1 MQETFPVMG
10 IVTEKDVAV
19 FKLRNKAGSYD
30 TIPVSDHAFRMFG
43 LSKYV
48 EQLHIQSGLYVY
60 LIDIPADVELVM
72 EYVVDECPIGFG
84 ITLESDLHSVFYKNG
99 SEFGM
104 DTKKS
109 NSLIISKSNNTS
121 GRTSKKKGK
130 PTQAVSIAFDRNFAK
145 VHFRDEMHL
154 VRHDMKDY
162 FEDNDRF
169 YEISTPAT
177 PMMLGAARSM
187 LGCTISSPKRE
198 LFIKSKVFELI
209 NHVFSEFFLTG
220 SDSSRKSVLQP
231 GEVGK
236 IRDLCG
242 YIAEHLDEPPTISEL
257 AKLSG
262 INDFKLKAGFKEV
275 FGVTVYGFIQTERMA
290 KAKMMLETGEY
301 SVSDIAWTVGYTN
314 VSHFIK
320 AFKKHFNVTPGQM
333 LFHVKSD
340 ITRSRIRYSV

>member
-1 MQETFPVMG
+1 MPETFPVMG

-19 FKLRNKAGSYD
+19 YKLRNSTGDYD
-30 TIPVSDHAFRMFG
+30 TIPVSNHSFRMFG

-60 LIDIPADVELVM
+60 LIDIPADAEIVM
-72 EYVVDECPIGFG
+72 EYTVDECPIGFG
-84 ITLESDLHSVFYKNG
+84 ITLESDLHSVFCKNG
-99 SEFGM
+99 KEFGM

-109 NSLIISKSNNTS
+109 NSLIVSKSNNTS
-121 GRTSKKKGK
+121 GKTIKKKGK
-130 PTQAVSIAFDRNFAK
+130 PTQAVSIAFDRNFAR
-145 VHFRDEMHL
+145 VHFKDEMHL
-154 VRHDMKDY
+154 VRPEISD
-162 FEDNDRF
+162 FFGDNDRF
-169 YEISTPAT
+169 YEICTPAT
-177 PMMLGAARSM
+177 PIMLGAARSI
-187 LGCTISSPKRE
+187 LGSSLSSPKRE

-209 NHVFSEFFLTG
+209 NHVFSEFFLEG
-220 SDSSRKSVLQP
+220 SESSKKSVLQP

-242 YIAEHLDEPPTISEL
+242 YITEHLDEPPTISEL
-257 AKLSG
+257 ARLSG

-275 FGVTVYGFIQTERMA
+275 FGVTVYGFIQTEKMA

-301 SVSDIAWTVGYTN
+301 SVSEIAWTVGYTN